1 MDFYIKPEPE
11 VKDLYIGHGFYNDG
25 DSGMDIFFAKTET
38 IPAKSTVL
46 IDFQIT
52 CELKTHVVSKHPNR
66 SYWLIPRSSIY
77 KTPLRLANSIGLI
90 DSKYRGHIKA
100 AVDNT
105 SDKPYKITRGE
116 RLFQLASATLEPFN
130 VVVTLNDLSVSNR
143 GSGGFGSTGK

>member
-1 MDFYIKPEPE
+1 MDFYIKPESS
-11 VKDLYIGHGFYNDG
+11 VRDLYIGHGFYNEG
-25 DSGMDIFFAKTET
+25 DSGMDIFFATTEV

-52 CELKTHVVSKHPNR
+52 CELKSHTPSKNPNR
-66 SYWLIPRSSIY
+66 SYWLLPRSSIY
-77 KTPLRLANSIGLI
+77 KTPLRLANSVGLI

-105 SDKPYKITRGE
+105 SNKSYKINRGE

-130 VVVTLNDLSVSNR
+130 VVVTINSLSSSDR